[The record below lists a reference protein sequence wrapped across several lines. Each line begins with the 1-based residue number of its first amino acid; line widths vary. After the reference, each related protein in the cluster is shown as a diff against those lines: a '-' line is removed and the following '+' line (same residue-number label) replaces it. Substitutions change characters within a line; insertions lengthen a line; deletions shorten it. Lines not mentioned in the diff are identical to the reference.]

1 MAKLLIV
8 NAALNMGSTGK
19 ISEQI
24 GLLAKQKGWEV
35 YMIHGPRYKNP
46 SQLNTIQSVSLFQ
59 EKLHGIESLLLDR
72 HGLSS
77 RCSTKKLIEKIKN
90 ISPDIIHLHN
100 IHGYY
105 LNYKLLFEYL
115 CEAKIPVVWTLHDC
129 WAMTGHCVHF
139 TMMGCDKWKGGCD
152 SCIQSRTYPISI
164 FWDRSKKNYRQK
176 KVSFTSVN
184 NMVLVPVS
192 FWLAD
197 IVKNSFLKKHPINMI
212 HNGIDLSV
220 FKPQKSDFKQKYNI
234 QTKKIILGVAFG
246 WGYRKG
252 LDVFIELSQ
261 VLPSDYQVVLVGT
274 NDDLD
279 KKLPVQILSIHRTS
293 NQQELAEIYTAAD
306 VFVNPTREEVFGMVN
321 VEALACGTPVVTFKT
336 GGSPESVSEDTGMV
350 VDVDDVSSLKRAV
363 IQMAQTSNENLQKS
377 CRQRALEYFDKNKQ
391 YEKYI
396 YLYEQMLKEKNV

>member
-1 MAKLLIV
+1 
-8 NAALNMGSTGK
+8 
-19 ISEQI
+19 
-24 GLLAKQKGWEV
+24 
-35 YMIHGPRYKNP
+35 
-46 SQLNTIQSVSLFQ
+46 
-59 EKLHGIESLLLDR
+59 
-72 HGLSS
+72 
-77 RCSTKKLIEKIKN
+77 
-90 ISPDIIHLHN
+90 
-100 IHGYY
+100 
-105 LNYKLLFEYL
+105 
-115 CEAKIPVVWTLHDC
+115 
-129 WAMTGHCVHF
+129 
-139 TMMGCDKWKGGCD
+139 
-152 SCIQSRTYPISI
+152 
-164 FWDRSKKNYRQK
+164 
-176 KVSFTSVN
+176 
-184 NMVLVPVS
+184 MVLVPVS

-261 VLPSDYQVVLVGT
+261 ILPSDYQVVLVGT